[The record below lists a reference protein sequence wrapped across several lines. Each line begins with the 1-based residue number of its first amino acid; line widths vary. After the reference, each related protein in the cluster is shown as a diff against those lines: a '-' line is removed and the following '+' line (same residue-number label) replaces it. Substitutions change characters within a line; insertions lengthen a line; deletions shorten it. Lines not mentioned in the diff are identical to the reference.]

1 MHADT
6 PAGRQPLYRSL
17 YAQVITAIV
26 VGVLVGHFFPHAGEA
41 LKPLGDGFIKL
52 IKMIIAPIIFCTVV
66 VGIAGM
72 EDMKRVGKTGGYALL
87 YFEVVSTIALIV
99 GLIVVNVLQ
108 PGAGMHVDPATLDTK
123 GIAAYTAPGKLQG
136 TVEFLLA
143 IIPTTVVD
151 AFAKGEMLQV
161 LLFSLLFGF
170 ALHRFG
176 GRGTLVF
183 DGIEKT
189 SHVLFAIVGMI
200 MKLAPIGA
208 FGAMAFTIGKY
219 GVGSLV
225 SLAKLMGAFY
235 ATCLIFIFVVLGTI
249 ARVHGF
255 SVWKF
260 IKYIKEELFIVLGTS
275 SSESVLPR
283 MMAKLENLGVRKSTV
298 GLVIPTGYSFNLDGT
313 SIYLT
318 MAAVFIAQATDT
330 PMTLTQQLTLLAVLL
345 LTSKGAAGV
354 TGSGFIVLAATLSA
368 VGGVPV
374 AGLALILGIDRFMSE
389 ARALTNLI
397 GNGVATVVVGKWT
410 GDVDT
415 ARLRSVLNN
424 ETDAEADSPEAVL
437 DKVDQHMAR

>member
-1 MHADT
+1 
-6 PAGRQPLYRSL
+6 
-17 YAQVITAIV
+17 
-26 VGVLVGHFFPHAGEA
+26 
-41 LKPLGDGFIKL
+41 
-52 IKMIIAPIIFCTVV
+52 
-66 VGIAGM
+66 
-72 EDMKRVGKTGGYALL
+72 
-87 YFEVVSTIALIV
+87 
-99 GLIVVNVLQ
+99 
-108 PGAGMHVDPATLDTK
+108 
-123 GIAAYTAPGKLQG
+123 
-136 TVEFLLA
+136 
-143 IIPTTVVD
+143 VD

-200 MKLAPIGA
+200 MKVAPIGA

-219 GVGSLV
+219 GVGSLL

-235 ATCLIFIFVVLGTI
+235 ATCFIFVFVVLGLI
-249 ARVHGF
+249 ARLHGF

-330 PMTLTQQLTLLAVLL
+330 PMTLTQQLTLLGVLL

-368 VGGVPV
+368 VGHVPV

-389 ARALTNLI
+389 ARALTNLV

-410 GDVDT
+410 GDLDT
-415 ARLRSVLNN
+415 GRLQAVLNN
-424 ETDAEADSPEAVL
+424 ETAAEADAPEAVL
-437 DKVDQHMAR
+437 DKVDQHMATREQLNGTPV